1 MKYLKITVLGSIL
14 ALFISSYLFAQTDQ
28 DSPDK
33 KISLKLEGMVGA
45 SFGRNFYAFNVGGPS
60 FGLKI
65 NSNLKIGV
73 GAVPSFYVR
82 NGKSG
87 GKLGVSPRIDYKN
100 FVLIAPFFHF
110 DDPDAWVGSVGF
122 GYKFH

>member
-1 MKYLKITVLGSIL
+1 MNYLKITVLSSIL
-14 ALFISSYLFAQTDQ
+14 VIFFSFNLFAQTEQ

-33 KISLKLEGMVGA
+33 KVTLKLEGMIGA

-60 FGLKI
+60 FGLRI
-65 NSNLKIGV
+65 NSNLKVGV
-73 GAVPSFYVR
+73 GAVPSFYIR

-110 DDPDAWVGSVGF
+110 DDPDA
-122 GYKFH
+122 